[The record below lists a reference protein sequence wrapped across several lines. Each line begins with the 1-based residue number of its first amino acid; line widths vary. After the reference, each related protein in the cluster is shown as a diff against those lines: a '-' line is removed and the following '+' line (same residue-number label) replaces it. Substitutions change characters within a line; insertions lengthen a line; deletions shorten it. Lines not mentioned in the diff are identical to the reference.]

1 MKSRNVVLK
10 IETRKGF
17 KGCISE
23 VKYLPVGILFDRRS
37 ALFEIISSNKV
48 SEIKINF
55 SPFTK
60 DLRLTEIDGRCIEEL
75 ENGVNRRL
83 RVKLYITKFKEEWK

>member
-1 MKSRNVVLK
+1 MKTRNVVLK

-23 VKYLPVGILFDRRS
+23 VKYLPVGLLFDRRS
-37 ALFEIISSNKV
+37 ALFEVISINKV
-48 SEIKINF
+48 STIWIDF

-60 DLRLTEIDGRCIEEL
+60 DLRLKEKDGKCIEVL
-75 ENGVNRRL
+75 SRKL
-83 RVKLYITKFKEEWK
+83 RAKIFITKFKEEWE

>member
-1 MKSRNVVLK
+1 MKTRNVVLK

-23 VKYLPVGILFDRRS
+23 VKYLPVGLLFDRRS
-37 ALFEIISSNKV
+37 ALFEIISSSMV
-48 SEIKINF
+48 SAIRINF

-60 DLRLTEIDGRCIEEL
+60 DLRLKEKDGKGIEDL
-75 ENGVNRRL
+75 SRRL
-83 RVKLYITKFKEEWK
+83 RAKLYITKFKEEWE